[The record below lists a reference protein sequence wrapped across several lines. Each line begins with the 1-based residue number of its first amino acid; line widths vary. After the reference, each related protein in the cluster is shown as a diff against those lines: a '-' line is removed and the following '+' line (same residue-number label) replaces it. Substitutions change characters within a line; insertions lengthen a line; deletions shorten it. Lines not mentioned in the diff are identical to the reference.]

1 MIATILTAYI
11 TISVT
16 FSLGFVAGAWW
27 VARARLNDPSF
38 EVEAI
43 ERDDDAQGFVRAPP
57 AEVFYCLG
65 QRV

>member
-1 MIATILTAYI
+1 MITTILTAYAA
-11 TISVT
+11 ISMT

-27 VARARLNDPSF
+27 VARARINSV

-43 ERDDDAQGFVRAPP
+43 ERDHDDQGFVRAPP
-57 AEVFYCLG
+57 AEVVYCLG

>member
-1 MIATILTAYI
+1 MITTILTAYI
-11 TISVT
+11 TISVA

-27 VARARLNDPSF
+27 VARARLNDSSL

-43 ERDDDAQGFVRAPP
+43 ERGDDAQEFVRAPP